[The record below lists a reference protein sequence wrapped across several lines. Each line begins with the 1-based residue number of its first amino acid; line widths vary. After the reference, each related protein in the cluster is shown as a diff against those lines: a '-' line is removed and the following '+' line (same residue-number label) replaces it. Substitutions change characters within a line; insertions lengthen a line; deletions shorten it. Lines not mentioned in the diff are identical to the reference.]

1 MGARAIA
8 VTNTED
14 EANAVYESTWMLVDL
29 AATPN
34 PTVSNLAE
42 SRVDLLR
49 GTSTQPEAPIA
60 KRVVR
65 PWTDD
70 YSNLL
75 EILK

>member
-8 VTNTED
+8 VTNAED
-14 EANAVYESTWMLVDL
+14 EPNAVYESTWMLVDL

-34 PTVSNLAE
+34 PTVSNLVE
-42 SRVDLLR
+42 SKIDLPP
-49 GTSTQPEAPIA
+49 GTSTQIEAQIE
-60 KRVVR
+60 KRRVR